1 MKRNEI
7 LIALLEVM
15 KEVFKKSDINISET
29 TELKDIDGWDS
40 LLHMQ
45 LLVSIEIKFGIKFKL
60 SELDRLTSV
69 SEILNIIESK
79 TE

>member
-1 MKRNEI
+1 MKRNEM

-15 KEVFKKSDINISET
+15 KEVFKKSDMNISET

-45 LLVSIEIKFGIKFKL
+45 LLVSIEKKFGIKFKL